1 MRGPGNSMNPQSCTP
16 GLGAQHLGI
25 QGSEQEGWRASK
37 VGAPLHLPKGKVA
50 ISLDP

>member
-1 MRGPGNSMNPQSCTP
+1 MNPQSCTP